1 MEDNTKSV
9 ENKNNTLMNKTK
21 VQLVDIILRKDA
33 RERELLN
40 NIAYK
45 DNINSNLVKDCN
57 GMEEELNNLRNINNG
72 LQDEINI
79 SNKELEAYKR
89 DYQDICDKRITEC
102 FNYNKGIKIRDNLI
116 RVFSL
121 VTVIELLLLI
131 YYILQ

>member
-9 ENKNNTLMNKTK
+9 ENKNNILMNKTK

-33 RERELLN
+33 RERALN
-40 NIAYK
+40 ARIDSIGLANKNLAKNIIETEKQLQVISNKY
-45 DNINSNLVKDCN
+45 NST
-57 GMEEELNNLRNINNG
+57 
-72 LQDEINI
+72 
-79 SNKELEAYKR
+79 NKELEAYKR
-89 DYQDICDKRITEC
+89 DYNNLCDKRIIEC
-102 FNYNKGIKIRDNLI
+102 FNYNKSIKTRNNLI

>member
-21 VQLVDIILRKDA
+21 SQLVDIILRKDA
-33 RERELLN
+33 RERELLD
-40 NIAYK
+40 IISDK
-45 DNINSNLVKDCN
+45 DNITNNIVKDCN
-57 GMEEELNNLRNINNG
+57 GMEEEINNLRNINNG

-79 SNKELEAYKR
+79 SNKELEEYKR
-89 DYQDICDKRITEC
+89 DYQDICDKRSIEY
-102 FNYNKGIKIRDNLI
+102 FNHNKAIKLRNNLI

-131 YYILQ
+131 YCIL

>member
-1 MEDNTKSV
+1 MENNNKPV

-57 GMEEELNNLRNINNG
+57 GMEEELNSLRSINYS
-72 LQDEINI
+72 LQNEINI
-79 SNKELEAYKR
+79 SNKELEEYKR
-89 DYQDICDKRITEC
+89 DYQDICDKRSIEY
-102 FNYNKGIKIRDNLI
+102 FNHNKAIKLRDNLI

>member
-1 MEDNTKSV
+1 MENNNKPV

-21 VQLVDIILRKDA
+21 SQLVDIILRKDA
-33 RERELLN
+33 RERDLLD
-40 NIAYK
+40 IISDK
-45 DNINSNLVKDCN
+45 DNITNNIVKDCY

-79 SNKELEAYKR
+79 SNKELEEYKR
-89 DYQDICDKRITEC
+89 DYQDICDKRSIEY
-102 FNYNKGIKIRDNLI
+102 FNHNKAIKLRDNLI

-131 YYILQ
+131 YCIL

>member
-21 VQLVDIILRKDA
+21 SQLVDIILRKDA
-33 RERELLN
+33 RERELLDIISDKDTITN
-40 NIAYK
+40 NI
-45 DNINSNLVKDCN
+45 VKDCN
-57 GMEEELNNLRNINNG
+57 GMEEELNSLRNINDG

-79 SNKELEAYKR
+79 SNKELEEYKR
-89 DYQDICDKRITEC
+89 DYQDICDKRSIEY
-102 FNYNKGIKIRDNLI
+102 FNHNKAIKLRNNLI

-131 YYILQ
+131 YCIL

>member
-1 MEDNTKSV
+1 MENNNKPV

-40 NIAYK
+40 NIAHK
-45 DNINSNLVKDCN
+45 DNINSNLVKDYN

-79 SNKELEAYKR
+79 SNKELEEYKR
-89 DYQDICDKRITEC
+89 DYQDICDKRSIEY
-102 FNYNKGIKIRDNLI
+102 FNHNKAIKLRDNLI

-131 YYILQ
+131 YCIL

>member
-57 GMEEELNNLRNINNG
+57 GMEEELNNLRNINDG

-79 SNKELEAYKR
+79 SNKELEEYKR
-89 DYQDICDKRITEC
+89 DYQDICDKRITER